1 MTCCCVVSIY
11 AFPLTSCPFPTKH
24 CNTQIGTIAT
34 TPVMDGPGDGIR
46 RGLNPPGTPTSTGIR
61 TGIRRGLNPPG
72 TPTTTG
78 IRPGTMRPR
87 RLLIGRPRRLLI
99 GRPRRLLIGR
109 PHHLLIGR
117 PHHLLIGRPRLTTN
131 LLQLLVVKGCTVP
144 TQLVAEARAVYSARE
159 TVIPMP
165 IARVTL
171 HASKGMALSRS
182 QVAAAVAWK
191 VRKLG

>member
-1 MTCCCVVSIY
+1 MVSIY

-46 RGLNPPGTPTSTGIR
+46 RGLNPPGTPT
-61 TGIRRGLNPPG
+61 
-72 TPTTTG
+72 TTG
-78 IRPGTMRPR
+78 IRPGTPTTSGTMRPR
-87 RLLIGRPRRLLI
+87 R
-99 GRPRRLLIGR
+99 
-109 PHHLLIGR
+109 LLIGR

-171 HASKGMALSRS
+171 HASEGMALSRS
-182 QVAAAVAWK
+182 QVAAAVASK
-191 VRKLG
+191 VRKLAYWLWLCALWMDTWNEKAES